1 LFLKS
6 YHEIKLSV
14 TGAYHFL
21 YCAIYQRAIA
31 TSLKCWC
38 EQYCS

>member
-21 YCAIYQRAIA
+21 YCWSAIYQMAVT
-31 TSLKCWC
+31 TSLKC
-38 EQYCS
+38 CS